1 MIPFPTPV
9 PRSQHAQRFDAEL
22 LSQTECVFRKHCHVG
37 VVLNCN
43 RHAQALFHFG
53 KQVKSVPSRKIGRM
67 MKTSSGEFERSR
79 RSHSNAGEFAA
90 FRVLVEQLEYGATHV
105 IDDRLRARLK
115 TCGQRDRVQYANI
128 GRVRRNPQICSA
140 KIDANRQYVQFF
152 QGHLRSP

>member
-1 MIPFPTPV
+1 MHRDSTPSCFPRPSVYSASTATLASPY
-9 PRSQHAQRFDAEL
+9 
-22 LSQTECVFRKHCHVG
+22 
-37 VVLNCN
+37 CN

-105 IDDRLRARLK
+105 IDDRLRACLK

-140 KIDANRQYVQFF
+140 KIDANRHYVQFF